1 MCQSDEPATGLD
13 AFGALLLTRSLR
25 KKATYEGNTIVITLH
40 QPSFD
45 MFTLCDQTIL
55 LARGGRVAFA
65 GAPHDLAL
73 YLSATGHD
81 CPPFENP
88 PDFAVT
94 LIGVGDDALI
104 DALVAAASRYCAE
117 GASFFQLERRR
128 RLERDSLSGSKQSA
142 QDAMHEYIF
151 DASSPPPSPVRAE
164 PLWTSA
170 TAAAAAS
177 AGAHPSE
184 SDGVMVAARSA
195 DSDASQAAIDSSR
208 PSASLSAAALLSE
221 HKWSRIGPGPVGQCT
236 LLSRRSCRRCIR
248 YPLLFRVRLA
258 STLFISVL
266 LGLIYAPL
274 GNDQLSIQSRNGAIF
289 LLLNQLVYGTVGPMA
304 FTFAEERTV
313 FLRERSAGTY
323 STGAYFVSRLAVELV
338 YLSTFSLLALLIVY
352 WWLGFVNTAAAFF
365 SFLLTTLSVT
375 WAAISIGLFIAA
387 ISPNAVTAAAVT
399 VLITIPLYLLAGL
412 FTVQAPV
419 WLAWLRFI
427 SPYYYAFSNYAIAAY
442 QDLSLVCTPD
452 QLLPDGT
459 CPYTNGDQV
468 LDLLRVDPAWL
479 VGNWALLWCLW
490 FSFALAAFCAL
501 LIVGRPNVVDMKP
514 RRT

>member
-1 MCQSDEPATGLD
+1 
-13 AFGALLLTRSLR
+13 LTRSLR

-94 LIGVGDDALI
+94 LIGVGNDELI

-128 RLERDSLSGSKQSA
+128 RLTRGSKQSA
-142 QDAMHEYIF
+142 RDAMHEYIF
-151 DASSPPPSPVRAE
+151 DASLSPVRAE
-164 PLWTSA
+164 PLRASA
-170 TAAAAAS
+170 TAAADAS

-184 SDGVMVAARSA
+184 SDGDMAARSA
-195 DSDASQAAIDSSR
+195 DSDASQPAIDSNR
-208 PSASLSAAALLSE
+208 RSASPSAAALLSE
-221 HKWSRIGPGPVGQCT
+221 HQWSRIGPGPVGQCT

-258 STLFISVL
+258 STLSISIL

-365 SFLLTTLSVT
+365 SFMLTTLSVT

-442 QDLSLVCTPD
+442 QDLTLVCTPD

-501 LIVGRPNVVDMKP
+501 LIVGRPSVVKMKP